1 MSTPPVC
8 YEDMLSQNARCR
20 TFIWQCAVKRTI
32 CGVIGNLASAPPA
45 VSQKGEIL
53 RHRTKAVESGLQA
66 AKKFISNR
74 PTKSGF
80 FARDIDRDDA
90 KSRSRNGRQPSTRS
104 TALNR
109 RQPKPPYTSTG
120 KVDSEI

>member
-1 MSTPPVC
+1 MSTPPMC

-45 VSQKGEIL
+45 AFQKRENL
-53 RHRTKAVESGLQA
+53 RHRTKAVESGLH
-66 AKKFISNR
+66 
-74 PTKSGF
+74 
-80 FARDIDRDDA
+80 RDDA

-109 RQPKPPYTSTG
+109 RQPKPPYTSTV
-120 KVDSEI
+120 KVDSVRCTDRKSTRLNSSHLGISY